1 MASVLLADDE
11 ELVLQTFKEALELD
25 GHQVVVTRNGQD
37 MLPLIEKHGIEVVV
51 TDILMP
57 DVDGLES
64 IRDIRKHYPRV
75 GIVAISGGGRTRHL
89 EFLDHARKLGADIA
103 LAKPFLGHAL
113 LNAVNLCA
121 SRQTLPT
128 GPGSAST

>member
-11 ELVLQTFKEALELD
+11 ELILQTFKEVLELD
-25 GHQVVVTRNGQD
+25 GHQVTVTRNGQD
-37 MLPLIEKHGIEVVV
+37 MLPLIERHRIEVVV

-57 DVDGLES
+57 EVDGLES
-64 IRDIRKHYPRV
+64 IRGIRKRYPQI
-75 GIVAISGGGRTRHL
+75 GIIAISGGGRTRHL

-121 SRQTLPT
+121 SRQVLPT
-128 GPGSAST
+128 DPESAST